1 MNEDFKAA
9 KRSLQSIQ
17 EQLKELKAEEREAK
31 IEFLKTIPL
40 GEEFMDFEGNKFLFI
55 GFQIKPEPVALA
67 EWPGGVSAEELD
79 CIKENFLTWEDF
91 DATGNK
97 RWSFEVSPC
106 QKCGKVIPSE
116 MQICSKCERE
126 DEETYPCPVCKREI
140 PATEPF
146 CRDCMNDVKSK
157 AA

>member
-9 KRSLQSIQ
+9 KRTLMSIQ
-17 EQLKELKAEEREAK
+17 RQIEELKRDEREAK
-31 IEFLKTIPL
+31 IEFLKALEL
-40 GEEFMDFEGNKFLFI
+40 GGEYMDSEGEKFLFV
-55 GFQIKPEPVALA
+55 GFQVKPDPVALV

-79 CIKENFLTWEDF
+79 YIKENFLTREDF
-91 DATGNK
+91 ATGNK

-116 MQICSKCERE
+116 MQLCSECERE
-126 DEETYPCPVCKREI
+126 EGTYPCPICKKDI

-146 CRDCMNDVKSK
+146 CKDCMKDTEAKK